1 MSRSD
6 PKPRRGVAL
15 AGLSGLLLALSFP
28 RPGLHLLAFIALTP
42 FLVGLTGAS
51 GRAALRQGYACGAVF
66 FAILLYWVAGVMV
79 QYGGLPWP
87 VAAFFLALLVAYL
100 ATFFALFAAALVR
113 LSRRFGTAAL
123 L

>member
-6 PKPRRGVAL
+6 AHPRRGVAL

-28 RPGLHLLAFIALTP
+28 RPGLHLLAFIALIP
-42 FLVGLTGAS
+42 FLAALDRASS
-51 GRAALRQGYACGAVF
+51 GRAALRLGYACGTVF
-66 FAILLYWVAGVMV
+66 FAILLYWVAGVMAR
-79 QYGGLPWP
+79 YGGLPWP

-113 LSRRFGTAAL
+113 LTRRLGP
-123 L
+123 